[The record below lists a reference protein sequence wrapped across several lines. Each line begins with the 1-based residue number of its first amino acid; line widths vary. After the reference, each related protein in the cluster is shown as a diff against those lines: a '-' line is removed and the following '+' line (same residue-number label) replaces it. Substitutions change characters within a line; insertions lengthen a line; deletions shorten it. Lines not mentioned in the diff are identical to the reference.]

1 MKNKYISE
9 VASWA
14 ATITLATMISNGE
27 AKASENT
34 QQTSTKHQT
43 TQTTLRNILRTKSF
57 LSSITS
63 KRYHR
68 RTT

>member
-1 MKNKYISE
+1 MKNKYISKLL
-9 VASWA
+9 VGA

-43 TQTTLRNILRTKSF
+43 TQNNYVTDQQKSF

>member
-1 MKNKYISE
+1 MKNKYISKLL
-9 VASWA
+9 VGA

-43 TQTTLRNILRTKSF
+43 TQNNYVTDQQKL
-57 LSSITS
+57 LSSITP

>member
-1 MKNKYISE
+1 MKNKYISKLL
-9 VASWA
+9 VGA

-43 TQTTLRNILRTKSF
+43 TQNNYVTDQQKAF